1 METRQLR
8 YFVAVAEE
16 RHFGRAALRLHMA
29 QPPLSHQIKQLEE
42 QLGTQLLVRT
52 TRKVELTPAG
62 ELLLV
67 RARGLLAE
75 IDQLG
80 QDVKLVGQGA
90 SGVLRVGVVG
100 SATYRLMPRIVET
113 AGRRLPG
120 LKLHV
125 LGEML
130 TPPWKR
136 RWRKTASTSPSCV
149 RRCGPESS
157 KLRFLEQDELVVALP
172 EDHPLASHG
181 SLELADLAGE
191 KFVSYPR
198 TSAVCGIF
206 MDACRRVG
214 FRPRIVQE
222 ASETSTLLAFVASGM
237 GLALVPMTRRV
248 FALQGTVLRPLR
260 DAPAVDLALAWR
272 RGSDARWIEL
282 RRPVRNISLSRK
294 EPHVKIERIE
304 AIPYAIP
311 YTQPLKFASGEVT
324 TADHVLVRVH
334 TDTGSSASRTL
345 PAAVHLRGNAGIDRA
360 RGTRS
365 SPRSHR
371 PGPAGPRQDP
381 AVLPHHPQPGGQGR
395 AGHCPLG
402 HHRQGPGHPGAQAA
416 RRLHGQHARQPH
428 AGLQARRRSCWTRPC
443 GSARSTGSPHS
454 S

>member
-113 AGRRLPG
+113 AGSRLPG

-130 TPPWKR
+130 TPALEEALEENRIDVAVLRP
-136 RWRKTASTSPSCV
+136 PV
-149 RRCGPESS
+149 RSGELEL
-157 KLRFLEQDELVVALP
+157 KFLEQDELVAALP
-172 EDHPLASHG
+172 EDHPLASRG

-272 RGSDARWIEL
+272 RGSDSPLINNFVDLFETSTVPEGTARE
-282 RRPVRNISLSRK
+282 
-294 EPHVKIERIE
+294 
-304 AIPYAIP
+304 
-311 YTQPLKFASGEVT
+311 
-324 TADHVLVRVH
+324 D
-334 TDTGSSASRTL
+334 
-345 PAAVHLRGNAGIDRA
+345 
-360 RGTRS
+360 
-365 SPRSHR
+365 
-371 PGPAGPRQDP
+371 
-381 AVLPHHPQPGGQGR
+381 
-395 AGHCPLG
+395 
-402 HHRQGPGHPGAQAA
+402 
-416 RRLHGQHARQPH
+416 
-428 AGLQARRRSCWTRPC
+428 
-443 GSARSTGSPHS
+443 
-454 S
+454 